1 MELICVSYLCIGT
14 VVSFTLPKF
23 EVNSEVDAS
32 DHSLTNS
39 LQNSSVNTFEFTL
52 NLTSITLGAQVLIL
66 LLVIYLFRNL
76 RAALFVLN
84 NKVNS
89 LALKYGK
96 RQERPG
102 TQV

>member
-1 MELICVSYLCIGT
+1 MELTCVPYLCIGT
-14 VVSFTLPKF
+14 VVSFTLPHF
-23 EVNSEVDAS
+23 EVHSEVDAS

-52 NLTSITLGAQVLIL
+52 NLTSITLAAQVIIL

-76 RAALFVLN
+76 SSALFVLN

>member
-1 MELICVSYLCIGT
+1 MESICVPYLCIGT
-14 VVSFTLPKF
+14 VVSFTLPHF

-39 LQNSSVNTFEFTL
+39 QQNSSVNTFEFTL
-52 NLTSITLGAQVLIL
+52 NPTSVTLGVQVLLL

-76 RAALFVLN
+76 SAALVVLN
-84 NKVNS
+84 NKLNS
-89 LALKYGK
+89 LALKYGQ
-96 RQERPG
+96 RQERSG

>member
-1 MELICVSYLCIGT
+1 MESICVPYLCIGT
-14 VVSFTLPKF
+14 VVSFTLPHF

-52 NLTSITLGAQVLIL
+52 NLTSISLGAQVLIL
-66 LLVIYLFRNL
+66 LLVIYLFPNL
-76 RAALFVLN
+76 SAALVVFN
-84 NKVNS
+84 NKLNS

-96 RQERPG
+96 RQDRSG

>member
-1 MELICVSYLCIGT
+1 MESICVPYLCIGT

-52 NLTSITLGAQVLIL
+52 NLTSVTLGVQFLLL

-76 RAALFVLN
+76 SAALVVLN
-84 NKVNS
+84 NKLNS
-89 LALKYGK
+89 LALKYGQ
-96 RQERPG
+96 RQERSG

>member
-1 MELICVSYLCIGT
+1 MELICVPYLCIGT
-14 VVSFTLPKF
+14 VVSFTLPHF
-23 EVNSEVDAS
+23 EVNSKVDAS

-52 NLTSITLGAQVLIL
+52 NLTSVTLGVQVLLL

-76 RAALFVLN
+76 SAALVVLN
-84 NKVNS
+84 NKLNS
-89 LALKYGK
+89 LALKYGQ
-96 RQERPG
+96 RQERSG

>member
-1 MELICVSYLCIGT
+1 MESICVPYLCIGT
-14 VVSFTLPKF
+14 VVSFTPPHF
-23 EVNSEVDAS
+23 EVNSEVDTS

-52 NLTSITLGAQVLIL
+52 NLTSVTLCVQVLLL

-76 RAALFVLN
+76 SAALVVLN
-84 NKVNS
+84 NKLNS
-89 LALKYGK
+89 LALKYGQ
-96 RQERPG
+96 RQERSG